1 MKNKLKPDLILIFIL
16 VMIGCV
22 LALILFLSK
31 KSGSKAEVRIDGEIV
46 ESFLLS
52 EDIEYEINSKNGAN
66 LLVIKNGKASIKKA
80 SCPDGLCI
88 NTGEIS
94 LSGQSIVC
102 LPNKVVVEIIGQD
115 ESKVDV
121 MTGGRN

>member
-1 MKNKLKPDLILIFIL
+1 MKNKLKPDLILIIIL
-16 VMIGCV
+16 VLIGCV

-31 KSGSKAEVRIDGEIV
+31 KSGSKVEVRKDGEVV

-52 EDIEYEINSKNGAN
+52 EDTEYEINSKNGVN
-66 LLVIKNGKASIKKA
+66 LLVIKNGKASIKEA